1 MEAREGAA
9 PSPSSMGSR
18 VVSSPP
24 RSPIGVG
31 TDLRVKRILQ
41 KNGNRCCDCDSQDD
55 VTWASIAFGSL
66 HCLMCAGRHRQ
77 LGVHITFVQSMTM
90 DHWGGKE
97 DNLAKMEAGS
107 NKDLLDYLDALAVGK
122 EGLRLP
128 RGHDYIHELYTHPAM
143 IHYKETLRARIDGLR
158 EDSFSTASR
167 RGDYDAYEQL
177 ADVLA
182 ENEAAAAAAAAAA
195 AGADGAGAHGV
206 SATHTDGSPVWSAD
220 RDNTGCS
227 LCEQRFSLFVRR
239 HHCRRCGAC
248 VCVQCAPAVNTR
260 PIHEWK
266 LKTPVRHCKKCY
278 RSPALVFVD

>member
-1 MEAREGAA
+1 MTAREGTA
-9 PSPSSMGSR
+9 PSPSAMGSR
-18 VVSSPP
+18 VVSSPA
-24 RSPIGVG
+24 RSPIGAMGVG
-31 TDLRVKRILQ
+31 VDLRLKRILE
-41 KNGNRCCDCDSQDD
+41 KNGNRCCDCDSRDD

-90 DHWGGKE
+90 DLWDGKE

-107 NKDLLDYLDALAVGK
+107 NKDLLDYLEALAVGK

-143 IHYKETLRARIDGLR
+143 IHYKETLRSRIDGLR

-182 ENEAAAAAAAAAA
+182 ENEAAAAAAAADGGGG
-195 AGADGAGAHGV
+195 GADGAARH
-206 SATHTDGSPVWSAD
+206 ADGGPVWSAD
-220 RDNTGCS
+220 RDNAVCS
-227 LCEQRFSLFVRR
+227 LCGQRFSLFVRR

-248 VCVQCAPAVNTR
+248 VCVRCAPAANTR
-260 PIHEWK
+260 PIHEWN
-266 LKTPVRHCKKCY
+266 LKAPVRHCKKCY
-278 RSPALVFVD
+278 RSPALNFVD